1 MNKTLIKFFHV
12 RVLFFSFERKSFCF
26 LSSGSHTCVFS
37 IDLPEYSTKEIM
49 YERLNYAITNC
60 SSIDGDGTFN
70 EDPNQRTDE
79 DSDE

>member
-1 MNKTLIKFFHV
+1 
-12 RVLFFSFERKSFCF
+12 
-26 LSSGSHTCVFS
+26 
-37 IDLPEYSTKEIM
+37 M